1 MTETVDH
8 ELYGTGVVQARRYR
22 GLELLV
28 HFSCGIRRWIPRSE
42 LRAPPDRDIPPD
54 RGSALAIEPESPPVG
69 ARDRDIPPGRDSALA
84 IEPASP
90 PVGARDRDIPPGRDS
105 ALVVEPASPPA
116 GARDRDIPPGRGSAL
131 AIESASLPAVYPG
144 PLQGAGASGA
154 PVITGA
160 VLEGR
165 IPSQIY
171 AGRRAP
177 PSRGEARHEARA
189 IIEALRQG
197 GVPREKVEHFT
208 AGRDGELEEIRE
220 WLGSGDGCLRIDGDY
235 GVGKSHL
242 LELTASHALHDGWAV
257 ARVEIDPNETPF
269 HRPKRLYQSIIQS
282 LEYRSGDQIRT
293 FSDLMT
299 FVAGSSGDMQAVE
312 AHPYFGAFIRYW
324 KADSDNEELWDWIR
338 GDSDPYQS
346 YLPRLLDFQLAAN
359 ICCNLLSGLG
369 WIAKNVLGL
378 RGLLILIDEAE
389 SIDKSFY
396 TNYQH
401 RMALNTLK
409 GLIFTANSEKSL
421 IEEAIKRQIGGG
433 CLGRYSDLRYP
444 GYRQYQFP
452 YIWKEE
458 TGMKIVFAFV
468 PEFFESLAYDS
479 DAYLAITGMPSLK
492 IEPLSRTEHARL
504 FRRIVDI
511 YREAYNFEP
520 QRIAL
525 KLLPKEKTRFFLKA
539 TVEALDLMRF
549 HPGQELQDLII
560 HDTEE

>member
-8 ELYGTGVVQARRYR
+8 ELYGTGVVRARRYR

-28 HFSCGIRRWIPRSE
+28 HFSCGIRRWIPRNE
-42 LRAPPDRDIPPD
+42 LRAPPDRDIPP
-54 RGSALAIEPESPPVG
+54 GQESALAVEPATPPAGV
-69 ARDRDIPPGRDSALA
+69 RERDIPHDRVSALA
-84 IEPASP
+84 
-90 PVGARDRDIPPGRDS
+90 
-105 ALVVEPASPPA
+105 VEP
-116 GARDRDIPPGRGSAL
+116 
-131 AIESASLPAVYPG
+131 ASLPAVHPG
-144 PLQGAGASGA
+144 ALQGAGASGA
-154 PVITGA
+154 PAIPGA
-160 VLEGR
+160 APEGR

-171 AGRRAP
+171 TGRRAP
-177 PSRGEARHEARA
+177 PSRGKARHEARA

-208 AGRDGELEEIRE
+208 AGRDSELEEIRE

-293 FSDLMT
+293 FSDMMT
-299 FVAGSSGDMQAVE
+299 FVAGSSGETQTLE
-312 AHPYFGAFIRYW
+312 THPYFGTFIRHW
-324 KADSDNEELWDWIR
+324 RADSDNEDLWDWIK
-338 GDSDPYQS
+338 GDSDPHRS
-346 YLPRLLDFQLAAN
+346 YLPRLPNFQLAAN

-369 WIAKNVLGL
+369 WIAKNILGL
-378 RGLLILIDEAE
+378 KGLLILIDEAE

-421 IEEAIKRQIGGG
+421 IEEATGELAIKRQDGGG
-433 CLGRYSDLRYP
+433 YFGRYSDLRYP

-468 PEFFESLAYDS
+468 PEFFESFAYDN
-479 DAYLAITGMPSLK
+479 DACLAITGMPSLT
-492 IEPLSRTEHARL
+492 IEPLSHTEHEHL
-504 FRRIVDI
+504 FRQIVDI
-511 YREAYNFEP
+511 YREAYHFEP
-520 QRIAL
+520 QRIAFE
-525 KLLPKEKTRFFLKA
+525 LLPKEKTRVFVKA

-549 HPGQELQDLII
+549 HPGQDLQDLII